1 LLRYRCGDRFGT
13 RFLIEVSGNINA
25 ENVLEYAKLDIDIIS
40 CGYITHSSKA
50 LDMSLEV
57 VEVAKP

>member
-1 LLRYRCGDRFGT
+1 LLRYRCGDRFWDKVLT
-13 RFLIEVSGNINA
+13 EVSGNINA
-25 ENVLEYAKLDIDIIS
+25 ENILDYAKLDIDIIS

-57 VEVAKP
+57 VEVVKP

>member
-1 LLRYRCGDRFGT
+1 VEIVWDKVLT
-13 RFLIEVSGNINA
+13 EVPGNMNA
-25 ENVLEYAKLDIDIIS
+25 ENILEYAKLDIDIIS

-57 VEVAKP
+57 VKVAKP

>member
-1 LLRYRCGDRFGT
+1 MEIIWDKVLT
-13 RFLIEVSGNINA
+13 EVSGNMNA
-25 ENVLEYAKLDIDIIS
+25 ENILEYAKLDIDIIS
-40 CGYITHSSKA
+40 CEYITHSSKA